1 MVDAF
6 GQGGLNIFV
15 VAELVGEV
23 LEGVAGFVG
32 FGGDPVELLDRFL
45 EFFDGFIDE
54 VFNFLEVGGH
64 FAGFFGSFLGGEG
77 EGQEGDEA
85 EEGSE
90 FHGK

>member
-1 MVDAF
+1 MIDSISE
-6 GQGGLNIFV
+6 GGLDIFV
-15 VAELVGEV
+15 VFELVGEV
-23 LEGVAGFVG
+23 FEGIAGFVG
-32 FGGDPVELLDRFL
+32 FGGDAVELLDRFL

-54 VFNFLEVGGH
+54 VLNFLEVGGH

-77 EGQEGDEA
+77 EGQEGDGA